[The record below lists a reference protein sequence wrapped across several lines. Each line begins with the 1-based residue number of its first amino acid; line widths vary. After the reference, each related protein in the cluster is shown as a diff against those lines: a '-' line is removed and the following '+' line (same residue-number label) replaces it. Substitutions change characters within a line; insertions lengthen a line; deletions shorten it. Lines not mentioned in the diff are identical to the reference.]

1 MSERLK
7 VATWNMDCWRRRSS
21 ASHREAWAYLDAEV
35 AADIALLQ
43 EARVPDGRRAVHGR
57 REIYKGQGWTSL
69 VVTHPPARRVLTAR
83 ARHSKRVSRL
93 HRTHPGCLAVAE
105 ISLPNGRSLTAVS
118 VYGKIDDGYAQTT
131 MHRLLSDL
139 TPLFDQAGSRRDR
152 WLVMGG
158 DLNVSTQL
166 PAPYGRWSDSVFDR
180 IEAFGLVNLTARAVQ
195 RHPERRVTQCEC
207 GDAPCLHVQTATHR
221 TGTRYQNDYLFASE
235 ALAERLDDCIV
246 LEAGGRHS
254 DHWPVVATFS
264 I

>member
-1 MSERLK
+1 
-7 VATWNMDCWRRRSS
+7 
-21 ASHREAWAYLDAEV
+21 
-35 AADIALLQ
+35 
-43 EARVPDGRRAVHGR
+43 
-57 REIYKGQGWTSL
+57 
-69 VVTHPPARRVLTAR
+69 
-83 ARHSKRVSRL
+83 
-93 HRTHPGCLAVAE
+93 
-105 ISLPNGRSLTAVS
+105 
-118 VYGKIDDGYAQTT
+118 
-131 MHRLLSDL
+131 
-139 TPLFDQAGSRRDR
+139 
-152 WLVMGG
+152 MGG

-195 RHPERRVTQCEC
+195 RHPERRVTRCQC

-246 LEAGGRHS
+246 LEAGGRHA